1 MRPYFK
7 IFLTA
12 VLAAGCTAKT
22 LPTEPP
28 ISVSPLRL
36 GSGEVRVTDQVV
48 TITDASGTMY
58 HHGTFPLAKALT
70 RTFVAAM
77 PDRDVPAARG
87 GAYDAG
93 SIGFGGDDRIVAPL
107 APFDRAAL
115 AGAAESLRVLGEI
128 GGWGG
133 RTPYHDVLAEARTAL
148 AGKRGIAA
156 LVIFSDGLPDDEAA
170 AFRAARVLIVA
181 YPGSVCIHT
190 VQTGDDPN
198 GAAFLDRLSKLT
210 GCGSSRDAESVR
222 SVSAFMQFTHDVFVG
237 GRAAPPPPPALDA
250 CGGVV
255 RLRGVEFEFD
265 SAELTGT
272 SAVVL
277 DAAAEELR
285 KCANIA
291 VRVEGHT
298 DAIGAESYN
307 QALGLRRAN
316 SVARHLIA
324 GGIGAGRVTTRSY
337 GESRPIAPNETD
349 EGRSLN
355 RRVELHPE

>member
-1 MRPYFK
+1 MRRHLQ
-7 IFLTA
+7 IVLIA

-22 LPTEPP
+22 LPSEPP
-28 ISVSPLRL
+28 LSVSPLRL
-36 GSGEVRVTDQVV
+36 GGGEVRVTDQVIA
-48 TITDASGTMY
+48 ITDASGTMY
-58 HHGTFPLAKALT
+58 HHGTFPLAKSLT

-77 PDRDVPAARG
+77 PERDVPAARRG
-87 GAYDAG
+87 GYDAG

-115 AGAAESLRVLGEI
+115 AQAAESLRILGEI

-148 AGKRGIAA
+148 AGKSGVAA

-170 AFRAARVLIVA
+170 ALRAARVLIAA
-181 YPGSVCIHT
+181 YSGSVCIHT
-190 VQTGDDPN
+190 VQTGDDPD
-198 GAAFLDRLSKLT
+198 GAAFLGRLSKLT

-222 SVSAFMQFTHDVFVG
+222 SVNAFMQFTHDVFTG
-237 GRAAPPPPPALDA
+237 ESTAPAPDA
-250 CGGVV
+250 CAGVV

-265 SAELTGT
+265 SAELTGV
-272 SAVVL
+272 SSVVL

-285 KCANIA
+285 KCPNIA

-298 DAIGAESYN
+298 DAIGAEAYN
-307 QALGLRRAN
+307 QALGLRRAD
-316 SVARHLIA
+316 SVARHLVGVGIA
-324 GGIGAGRVTTRSY
+324 AGRVTTRSY
-337 GESRPIAPNETD
+337 GESRPIASNDTD
-349 EGRSLN
+349 EGRALN